1 MGGACQCQCRKP
13 KDENPLDEIL
23 SDKDKNELTNYKN
36 QSVNSNGGFFKSQ
49 KPQEIPSQNR
59 FKELGEKNNE
69 INKQTEVDPPIEFN
83 PPPIATTNNF
93 TNDTNNKDNDIMNT
107 NSKKFDIKE
116 NEIKEEEDIKEKEY
130 DGKNNNE
137 IKEENNNEIKEE
149 NNNEIKEEKLNE
161 IKEENN
167 NEIKEQKLTEIK
179 EENEEKKETE
189 INDEKEQKNIN
200 DIDKNSVNSFNVKSE
215 DSNEIKPDDDFSQ
228 YIYKYINLIRKNP
241 KSFIPKIKEAK
252 EKVVKDK
259 MNRIIYKSKVKVA
272 LSQGEPAFDETI
284 SVLEKT
290 EPMEKIEFKPEMT
303 IPLPSTVEEIK
314 DKAYF
319 KNNVKELLKKN
330 IKIKTYWKD
339 NVKDPETSFILMIV
353 DDTGQK
359 RGMKRR
365 DILNPNIKYIGISS
379 IIIDKS
385 FVCYITLSD

>member
-130 DGKNNNE
+130 EGK
-137 IKEENNNEIKEE
+137 
-149 NNNEIKEEKLNE
+149 
-161 IKEENN
+161 NN

-272 LSQGEPAFDETI
+272 LSQGEPAFEETI

-290 EPMEKIEFKPEMT
+290 EPMEKLQYKPEMT

-365 DILNPNIKYIGISS
+365 DILNPNFKYIGICST
-379 IIIDKS
+379 IIEKS
-385 FVCYITLSD
+385 FVCYLTLSD

>member
-1 MGGACQCQCRKP
+1 MGGTCQCQCTKP
-13 KDENPLDEIL
+13 KDENPLDEIF
-23 SDKDKNELTNYKN
+23 SDKDKNEITNYKN

-49 KPQEIPSQNR
+49 KPQVIPSQNR
-59 FKELGEKNNE
+59 IKEGEKNND
-69 INKQTEVDPPIEFN
+69 INKQTEVDPPLEFF

-93 TNDTNNKDNDIMNT
+93 TNENNNKETEIINT
-107 NSKKFDIKE
+107 ISKKVDIKE
-116 NEIKEEEDIKEKEY
+116 NEIKEEEEIKEKKYEE
-130 DGKNNNE
+130 DKNKE
-137 IKEENNNEIKEE
+137 IKEENN
-149 NNNEIKEEKLNE
+149 EEK
-161 IKEENN
+161 NN
-167 NEIKEQKLTEIK
+167 EIK
-179 EENEEKKETE
+179 EENEEKKDNE
-189 INDEKEQKNIN
+189 INDGKEQNNKN
-200 DIDKNSVNSFNVKSE
+200 DIEKSSIKSFNVKSE
-215 DSNEIKPDDDFSQ
+215 DENELKPNDDFSQ

-241 KSFIPKIKEAK
+241 KSFIPKIEEAK
-252 EKVVKDK
+252 QKIVKDK
-259 MNRIIYKSKVKVA
+259 MNRIIFKSKVKVA

-314 DKAYF
+314 DKAYL
-319 KNNVKELLKKN
+319 KLKVKEILQNK

-339 NVKDPETSFILMIV
+339 NVKDPETSFILMIA

>member
-1 MGGACQCQCRKP
+1 MGGACQCQCTKP
-13 KDENPLDEIL
+13 KSENPLDEIL

-36 QSVNSNGGFFKSQ
+36 QSINSNGAFFKSQ
-49 KPQEIPSQNR
+49 KPQEIPNKKDL
-59 FKELGEKNNE
+59 KESVEKNNDT
-69 INKQTEVDPPIEFN
+69 NKQIEVEPSLEFY

-93 TNDTNNKDNDIMNT
+93 TNENYNKDNEIINT
-107 NSKKFDIKE
+107 VGKQANINE
-116 NEIKEEEDIKEKEY
+116 NEIKEEDEFKVKENEVENNSNKNEE
-130 DGKNNNE
+130 KNN
-137 IKEENNNEIKEE
+137 
-149 NNNEIKEEKLNE
+149 
-161 IKEENN
+161 
-167 NEIKEQKLTEIK
+167 EIK
-179 EENEEKKETE
+179 EENEEKKDNE
-189 INDEKEQKNIN
+189 INDGKEQNNIN
-200 DIDKNSVNSFNVKSE
+200 DIEKSSIKSFNVKSE
-215 DSNEIKPDDDFSQ
+215 DENELKPNDDFSQ

-241 KSFIPKIKEAK
+241 KSFIPKIEEAK
-252 EKVVKDK
+252 QKIVKDK
-259 MNRIIYKSKVKVA
+259 MNRIIFKSKVKVA

-314 DKAYF
+314 DKAYL
-319 KNNVKELLKKN
+319 KLKVKEILQNK

-339 NVKDPETSFILMIV
+339 NVKDPETSFILMIA

>member
-116 NEIKEEEDIKEKEY
+116 NEIKEEEEIKEKKYEE
-130 DGKNNNE
+130 DKN
-137 IKEENNNEIKEE
+137 K
-149 NNNEIKEEKLNE
+149 
-161 IKEENN
+161 
-167 NEIKEQKLTEIK
+167 EIK

-241 KSFIPKIKEAK
+241 KSFIPKIEEAK
-252 EKVVKDK
+252 QKIVKDK
-259 MNRIIYKSKVKVA
+259 MNRIIFKSKVKVA

-314 DKAYF
+314 DKAYL
-319 KNNVKELLKKN
+319 KLKVKEILQNK

>member
-130 DGKNNNE
+130 EGKNNNE

-149 NNNEIKEEKLNE
+149 NNNEIKEQKLNE

-228 YIYKYINLIRKNP
+228 YIYKYINLINVYSCSSKAQR
-241 KSFIPKIKEAK
+241 SIFIRGNKYRFIQQ
-252 EKVVKDK
+252 
-259 MNRIIYKSKVKVA
+259 RFY
-272 LSQGEPAFDETI
+272 
-284 SVLEKT
+284 
-290 EPMEKIEFKPEMT
+290 
-303 IPLPSTVEEIK
+303 PSGP
-314 DKAYF
+314 F
-319 KNNVKELLKKN
+319 
-330 IKIKTYWKD
+330 
-339 NVKDPETSFILMIV
+339 
-353 DDTGQK
+353 QK
-359 RGMKRR
+359 RQ
-365 DILNPNIKYIGISS
+365 
-379 IIIDKS
+379 
-385 FVCYITLSD
+385 